1 MTRAWFLGAVLL
13 AAQAAAAP
21 KHAPSPGVEFDPPL
35 GERIAVDA
43 QLVDEDGAAVAL
55 GGLLGGTS
63 LVVPLYYRCPNL
75 CDLTLEGVAELAAQA
90 GAARPADI
98 VLMSFAAD
106 ETPADARASR
116 AELAARHPEIA
127 NDRRWHF
134 LTASPA
140 AIERVTRSL
149 GFRFEPPAPGADMYS
164 HAAGLVVVAA
174 DGTLLD
180 FLSGVRFDP
189 ARLAALAAGRPAAR
203 APPPI
208 LLWCF
213 DYDPHTGRYTV
224 SVLRTVRAAS
234 VLGALA
240 LAAGVLLMTL
250 RRRRGH

>member
-1 MTRAWFLGAVLL
+1 MTGGRAWLLCAALL
-13 AAQAAAAP
+13 AAQAAANP
-21 KHAPSPGVEFDPPL
+21 KHAPSAGVEFDPPL

-43 QLVDEDGAAVAL
+43 TVVDERGATVAL
-55 GGLLGGTS
+55 GDLLGGTS

-98 VLMSFAAD
+98 VLASFAAN
-106 ETPADARASR
+106 ETPADARAAR

-127 NDRRWHF
+127 NDPHWHF

-149 GFRFEPPAPGADMYS
+149 GFRFEPPAPGSDMYS
-164 HAAGLVVVAA
+164 HAAGLVVVAG

-180 FLSGVRFDP
+180 FQSGVRFDV
-189 ARLAALAAGRPAAR
+189 ARLAAIAQGRPAAR

-213 DYDPHTGRYTV
+213 DYDPHPAATR
-224 SVLRTVRAAS
+224 SRCCAPCARRACWARS
-234 VLGALA
+234 RSRPACC
-240 LAAGVLLMTL
+240 
-250 RRRRGH
+250 